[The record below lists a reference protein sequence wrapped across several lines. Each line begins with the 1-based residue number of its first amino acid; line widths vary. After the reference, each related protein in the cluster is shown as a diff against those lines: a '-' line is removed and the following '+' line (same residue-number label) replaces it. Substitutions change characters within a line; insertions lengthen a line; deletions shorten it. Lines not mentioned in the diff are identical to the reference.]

1 MGVEPYAAS
10 FGFIYTRKNRT
21 TAMMLVSDRPV
32 KTTLHAVHFMI
43 SLRIR

>member
-1 MGVEPYAAS
+1 
-10 FGFIYTRKNRT
+10 
-21 TAMMLVSDRPV
+21 MMLVSDRPV